1 MTNSKI
7 YAIKVW
13 KYQFRRYWKLDT
25 ITESILEEINNNNMY
40 TIIKCNNK
48 DNKDNQDNQ
57 DNKDNNLQFKKRQI
71 KKSNRISKNMDKYNN
86 NNNSFDMGY
95 INNDFR
101 FIIKNYFN

>member
-25 ITESILEEINNNNMY
+25 ITESILEEINN
-40 TIIKCNNK
+40 K
-48 DNKDNQDNQ
+48 DNK